1 MERQRALAKEEIESS
16 LRLSTFCMR
25 RIGFSFDRSKS
36 VKSNL
41 WQTFLFTASILSICY
56 HVLSEII
63 FIILSIAKSPNV
75 EDIVPLFH
83 TTGYGVLSIAKVF
96 ALWYKKTVFRRLLN
110 ELEVIWPVIPNHNAA
125 KTIKEQSLN
134 ALYIVHSWYFA
145 MNICGVWFYNLT
157 PLGVYF
163 YKKFVGINAPL
174 GTIWSSWYP
183 FDKEQSLAHA
193 MVYCFEI
200 FAGQTCVWIMVCT
213 DLLFSGMASH
223 LVLLL
228 QILGRELES
237 FAAIEKFETA
247 HYQDLLSIIKLHQRL
262 IRYCKD
268 LGEAFSFVN
277 LVNISLSS
285 VNICCVVF
293 TIVLLE
299 PFVSMSNKLFLGSA
313 LIQVGMLCWY
323 GESIIQANASI
334 AIAAYNSKWYKVSP
348 RCRRCILFVIRRA
361 QKPNAFTAMNFTNIS
376 LVTYTSIM
384 TRSYSY
390 FALLYTIYNK
400 N

>member
-41 WQTFLFTASILSICY
+41 WQTFLFTASIL
-56 HVLSEII
+56 
-63 FIILSIAKSPNV
+63 
-75 EDIVPLFH
+75 
-83 TTGYGVLSIAKVF
+83 
-96 ALWYKKTVFRRLLN
+96 R
-110 ELEVIWPVIPNHNAA
+110 
-125 KTIKEQSLN
+125 
-134 ALYIVHSWYFA
+134 YFA

-262 IRYCKD
+262 IRY
-268 LGEAFSFVN
+268 
-277 LVNISLSS
+277 
-285 VNICCVVF
+285 
-293 TIVLLE
+293 LLE

-323 GESIIQANASI
+323 GESIIQASTETKCLYRDELYQYIPRYIHIKLAKREIDESLKLSTSCMFLIGFSLKTPADPSTALRIKIVFVATIIGVSLHALSELAFLCVTI
-334 AIAAYNSKWYKVSP
+334 ANSP
-348 RCRRCILFVIRRA
+348 RVEYVAPLLHTVGYGILSQSCVWAMICSDLLFSGMASHIVLILEVL
-361 QKPNAFTAMNFTNIS
+361 QKRLQLLGCAVKSDTENYQDIVDCVKLHQKLIS
-376 LVTYTSIM
+376 FCHSDWCNLLVWRKY
-384 TRSYSY
+384 YSR
-390 FALLYTIYNK
+390 
-400 N
+400 